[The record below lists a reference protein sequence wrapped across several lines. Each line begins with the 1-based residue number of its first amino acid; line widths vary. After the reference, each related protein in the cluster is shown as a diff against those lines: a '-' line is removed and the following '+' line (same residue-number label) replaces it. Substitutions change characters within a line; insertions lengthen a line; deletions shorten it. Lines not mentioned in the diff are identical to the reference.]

1 MAELLIDKEYYNLL
15 DMKGFACMMKNP
27 SYCYKFFWLEAIVK
41 LISKNIC
48 EASYNEIIDQMIV
61 NAWYPVLEYHIHL
74 SGIYG
79 DGIVNDSLE
88 NAVTKLSKSCG
99 LTSVASEVE
108 IKNQIVIYEK
118 EIHSEKRILT
128 QNVPVKALSGFANK
142 GTETIDINNTSTG
155 RMMAYYNRLNESSLK
170 LPYTFG
176 ADIGLNRLIYF
187 NSDWIQMI
195 KDNTVNILGWIDHEK
210 AKWLQANNPEVPGIV
225 YKLEPA
231 DASGRKLEHVR
242 KLWECIM
249 DIRPIIDIFDDT
261 TVKKDAYD
269 VDHFIPRSFVMNDE
283 LWNLCPMDS
292 SLNSAKNNRLPYWD
306 PFFGKFADNQYILYE
321 LLNEYDHVNKLFKNC
336 YKDNLHSI
344 WANGE
349 LYRKGNTK
357 PEFCKILE
365 KNMQPL
371 FDSAHRQ
378 GYEMWNR
385 KKVG

>member
-1 MAELLIDKEYYNLL
+1 MTEQQDIEK
-15 DMKGFACMMKNP
+15 
-27 SYCYKFFWLEAIVK
+27 
-41 LISKNIC
+41 
-48 EASYNEIIDQMIV
+48 
-61 NAWYPVLEYHIHL
+61 HTH
-74 SGIYG
+74 

-88 NAVTKLSKSCG
+88 NAVTKLSKLCG

-118 EIHSEKRILT
+118 EIHSEKMILT

-142 GTETIDINNTSTG
+142 GTET
-155 RMMAYYNRLNESSLK
+155 
-170 LPYTFG
+170 
-176 ADIGLNRLIYF
+176 
-187 NSDWIQMI
+187 
-195 KDNTVNILGWIDHEK
+195 
-210 AKWLQANNPEVPGIV
+210 
-225 YKLEPA
+225 
-231 DASGRKLEHVR
+231 R

-249 DIRPIIDIFDDT
+249 EIRPIIDIFDDT

-306 PFFGKFADNQYILYE
+306 PFFGKFADNQYVLYE

-349 LYRKGNTK
+349 LYRRGNSK
-357 PEFCKILE
+357 SEFCKILE